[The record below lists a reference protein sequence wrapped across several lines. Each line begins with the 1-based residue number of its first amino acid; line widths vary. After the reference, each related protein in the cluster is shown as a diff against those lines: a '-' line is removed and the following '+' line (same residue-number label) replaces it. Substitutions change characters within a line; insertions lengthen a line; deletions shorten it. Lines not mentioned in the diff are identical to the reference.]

1 MLSLSST
8 LSPSKRVA
16 LVGMMVAVLE
26 AVKFS
31 LSFLANVELVTLFL
45 ILFALCFGKETY
57 FAVGIFV
64 VMEGFIYGF
73 GIWWIMYLYIWP
85 SLVTVARIFRRKESM
100 WFWVLVSTLYGLTFG
115 FFCSI
120 PYLFVGG
127 LRTAVSWWIAGI
139 PYDLIHGTSNAVLA
153 LVLFYPL
160 RSILRKIAVRIGA
173 VRD

>member
-45 ILFALCFGKETY
+45 ILFAICFGRETY

-153 LVLFYPL
+153 ITLFIPL
-160 RSILRKIAVRIGA
+160 KRILGTIAERIGA

>member
-85 SLVTVARIFRRKESM
+85 SLVTVARVFRRKESM

-139 PYDLIHGTSNAVLA
+139 PYDLIHGTSNAILA
-153 LVLFYPL
+153 ITLFVPL
-160 RSILRKIAVRIGA
+160 KRILGSIAEKIGA
-173 VRD
+173 DPA

>member
-8 LSPSKRVA
+8 LPPSKRVA
-16 LVGMMVAVLE
+16 LVGIIVAVLE

-45 ILFALCFGKETY
+45 ILFTLCFGKETY

-73 GIWWIMYLYIWP
+73 GIWWVMYLYIWP
-85 SLVTVARIFRRKESM
+85 SLVTVTRIFRRKESM

-153 LVLFYPL
+153 ITLFIPL
-160 RSILRKIAVRIGA
+160 KRILGTIAERIGA
-173 VRD
+173 DPA

>member
-153 LVLFYPL
+153 PVLFYPL

>member
-1 MLSLSST
+1 
-8 LSPSKRVA
+8 
-16 LVGMMVAVLE
+16 
-26 AVKFS
+26 
-31 LSFLANVELVTLFL
+31 
-45 ILFALCFGKETY
+45 
-57 FAVGIFV
+57 
-64 VMEGFIYGF
+64 
-73 GIWWIMYLYIWP
+73 
-85 SLVTVARIFRRKESM
+85 M